1 MAKATCAVPR
11 RDAGDLPQGLRL
23 FRRAFQ
29 PGDRRDTGAQA
40 GHRAIACA
48 SRAGHQRYAGAPGAR
63 DTCAALPESQN
74 RRDGGAPN
82 QRHCARH
89 AAATRRDEECH
100 DVFRAD
106 GSLGANTRSR
116 FGTNAMN
123 PGDFRVAWEIMKW
136 PFAAC
141 LILPPLLVYLGL
153 HVVRREVIFVDLALA
168 QVATLGTCVA
178 LLLGYHFED
187 RITFWMSLGVTF
199 LGAAFFSWSRA
210 SRKQHVPQEAIIGI
224 TFVVAAAGVILLLSR
239 VAGGKEELEHLL
251 TGDILN
257 ATKGEI
263 GQRTLLFAVLGG
275 FYAAFHQRFVL
286 ISSDPEKAFASGIR
300 VRLWDFLFYAA
311 FALVVVSFVR
321 LAGVLLTFAYL
332 IVPAVCGTMLAQQ
345 WMKRLAIGWGVA
357 AAASLLG
364 LWTSYQ
370 MDLPTGAAIVCASG
384 VLLAVVSVFAALRR
398 A

>member
-48 SRAGHQRYAGAPGAR
+48 SR
-63 DTCAALPESQN
+63 AALPESQN

-178 LLLGYHFED
+178 L
-187 RITFWMSLGVTF
+187 
-199 LGAAFFSWSRA
+199 
-210 SRKQHVPQEAIIGI
+210 
-224 TFVVAAAGVILLLSR
+224 
-239 VAGGKEELEHLL
+239 
-251 TGDILN
+251 
-257 ATKGEI
+257 
-263 GQRTLLFAVLGG
+263 
-275 FYAAFHQRFVL
+275 
-286 ISSDPEKAFASGIR
+286 
-300 VRLWDFLFYAA
+300 
-311 FALVVVSFVR
+311 
-321 LAGVLLTFAYL
+321 
-332 IVPAVCGTMLAQQ
+332 
-345 WMKRLAIGWGVA
+345 
-357 AAASLLG
+357 
-364 LWTSYQ
+364 
-370 MDLPTGAAIVCASG
+370 
-384 VLLAVVSVFAALRR
+384 
-398 A
+398 